1 MTLPSTIGVVGVM
14 MTWPFPSVVPVPI
27 ICPFLSIKSTRVFG
41 SVVTVI
47 GVKVVA
53 FPVKSV
59 STVGTVGGIVSVT
72 GTWSES
78 IELGVS
84 APSVARA

>member
-1 MTLPSTIGVVGVM
+1 MTISVCCASTYNM
-14 MTWPFPSVVPVPI
+14 PI
-27 ICPFLSIKSTRVFG
+27 LSIKSTRVFG

-72 GTWSES
+72 GT
-78 IELGVS
+78 
-84 APSVARA
+84 